1 MSGGTTSDTTR
12 RQQPSPAFHPRHI
25 SNDSP
30 LQRIFCAPLS
40 GFRRAIPL
48 RHPLAVHPARQPGQ
62 SKITQNRNRACP
74 SSRHRPPGKQC
85 DEYPFA
91 STWQGASSG
100 GGQFSW
106 RMINATQNEDGGRAL
121 KNFYGYNRIIEKD
134 KFLVW
139 IK

>member
-1 MSGGTTSDTTR
+1 MERDHHCVVGLFGER
-12 RQQPSPAFHPRHI
+12 VSPAPWTEVA
-25 SNDSP
+25 DEE
-30 LQRIFCAPLS
+30 
-40 GFRRAIPL
+40 G
-48 RHPLAVHPARQPGQ
+48 PG
-62 SKITQNRNRACP
+62 KKVCP

-91 STWQGASSG
+91 STWQGASTG

-121 KNFYGYNRIIEKD
+121 KNFYGYNRIIEKG